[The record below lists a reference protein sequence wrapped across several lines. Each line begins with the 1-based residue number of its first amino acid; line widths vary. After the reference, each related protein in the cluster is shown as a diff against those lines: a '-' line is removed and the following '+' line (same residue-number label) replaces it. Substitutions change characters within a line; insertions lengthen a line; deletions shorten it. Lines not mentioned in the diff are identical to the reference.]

1 MKYYNSEL
9 EGNKKL
15 DEKILN
21 ELLEDVRKSI
31 DKSLLKLK
39 VNQETIRNTLQT
51 NSFKKY
57 LAFWL

>member
-15 DEKILN
+15 DKKTLV

-31 DKSLLKLK
+31 DGYSPQIEGK
-39 VNQETIRNTLQT
+39 
-51 NSFKKY
+51 
-57 LAFWL
+57 